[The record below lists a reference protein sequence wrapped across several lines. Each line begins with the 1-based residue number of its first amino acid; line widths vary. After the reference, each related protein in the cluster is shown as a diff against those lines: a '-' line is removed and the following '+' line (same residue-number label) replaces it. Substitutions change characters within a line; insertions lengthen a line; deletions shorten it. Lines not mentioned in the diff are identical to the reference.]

1 MYTLKWQGNSLS
13 ILDQTKLPVEVE
25 YIDCKDYKRVI
36 EAIRRLEVR
45 GAPAIGAAAAFAL
58 TLAAQELA
66 VQQSTNFIKSLE
78 LAKQEIAQAR
88 PTAVNLFW
96 ALEKVWQAVDVKEKD
111 INIIVKQIETQ
122 AVNIYNQDITAN
134 KQIGKFGAGVIPQ
147 GSVLTH
153 CNAGAL
159 ATCGWGTALG
169 VVREAFAQN
178 KIAMVYADE
187 TRPLLQGARIT
198 AWELAQDNIPVTVIT
213 DSMAGWVMKKGFVQS
228 IVTGADRIAANGD
241 TANKIGT
248 YSLAVLAKEHNIPL
262 YIAAPVSTI
271 DFSLTDGEGIPIEER
286 DCNEVRQLCGV
297 QTTPQNIKV
306 YNPAFDVTPQHLIAG
321 IITEYGVLQGN
332 LAEAILNLKNK
343 IGSN

>member
-66 VQQSTNFIKSLE
+66 VQQSTDFIKSLE
-78 LAKQEIAQAR
+78 FAKQEIAQAR

-271 DFSLTDGEGIPIEER
+271 DFSLTDGEGILIEER